1 MMQQKKPLDI
11 EYLIISAI
19 TLAVVIFIIAPI
31 VLVVILS
38 FTSVD
43 TQQFPPP
50 GWSLRWYESAF
61 KLMAGDDWRMERLTS
76 SLATSFAI
84 AFTTMILSVCAGIT
98 ASYSIVRYRFRGKLF
113 VEQMVTL
120 PLVFPLIVLGVSI
133 LVMASKLGFGG
144 GFWPIVIAHVI
155 ITFPFVVRNCVA
167 SLQGISIT
175 LEEAAWTLGSSWLK
189 TFWEIVLPLMRPGIL
204 SGMLIAFIISFNEFT
219 VSYFLYTV
227 DIFPF
232 PIWLF
237 SRANTSLDPTIFSL
251 SSAVILLDIVL
262 ILALDRIVGK
272 SGVAV

>member
-1 MMQQKKPLDI
+1 MYTKKPLDI
-11 EYLIISAI
+11 ENWIISVI

-31 VLVVILS
+31 VLVVIIS

-50 GWSLRWYESAF
+50 GYSLRWYESA
-61 KLMAGDDWRMERLTS
+61 LELLAGESWRTERLTS
-76 SLATSFAI
+76 SLLTSLFI
-84 AFTTMILSVCAGIT
+84 AFTVMIFSVCAGIT
-98 ASYSIVRYRFRGKLF
+98 TAYAMVRYRFRGKLF

-120 PLVFPLIVLGVSI
+120 PLVFPLIVLGVSL
-133 LVMASKLGFGG
+133 LVMASRLGFGG
-144 GFWPIVIAHVI
+144 GFWTIVIAHVI

-167 SLQGISIT
+167 SMEGISIT
-175 LEEAAWTLGSSWLK
+175 LEEAAWTLGSSWLRS
-189 TFWEIVLPLMRPGIL
+189 FWEIVLPLMRPGIL

-227 DIFPF
+227 NIFPF

-237 SRANTSLDPTIFSL
+237 SKANSSLDPTIFSL
-251 SSAVILLDIVL
+251 SSAVIFFDIVL
-262 ILALDRIVGK
+262 ILVLDRVVGK